1 MVDALL
7 AAREVLRRGG
17 IVVDLRPDAQ
27 RAPRVLSRGRV
38 VGLLVTRPV
47 AAGDDAAA
55 DAAVEKVVA
64 AGRLRDVAAGHL
76 WYQVRFAD
84 LAALDDYLSRSPRFA
99 DLSPGTRERLAR
111 RGPVVVRR
119 AIQYRI
125 VERTDRS

>member
-1 MVDALL
+1 MVG
-7 AAREVLRRGG
+7 E
-17 IVVDLRPDAQ
+17 
-27 RAPRVLSRGRV
+27 
-38 VGLLVTRPV
+38 LVTRAE

-64 AGRLRDVAAGHL
+64 AGRLRDVVAGHL

-84 LAALDDYLSRSPRFA
+84 LAALDGYLSTSPRFA
-99 DLSPGTRERLAR
+99 DLSLGTRERLAG